1 MARRLQ
7 RLPPDGRVAGLGGVV
22 IEETKPLMTT
32 TYERGK
38 ADGKLE
44 GKLEDRRETALLLL
58 GEKFGTLSSEAQ
70 QRVTELTPEQLRQLL
85 VGLLKAISLE
95 ELHLE
100 D

>member
-1 MARRLQ
+1 M
-7 RLPPDGRVAGLGGVV
+7 
-22 IEETKPLMTT
+22 IT

-58 GEKFGTLSSEAQ
+58 GAKFGAISSEAQ
-70 QRVTELTPEQLRQLL
+70 QRVAELTPEQLRQLL
-85 VGLLKAISLE
+85 VSLLKASSLE